1 MTERG
6 VSAVNSAIGELL
18 ECAGNIIETQRKDA
32 KNSESEF
39 NIFKITGIA
48 TDEVKVC
55 RMLAEII
62 KSNGTHNRGTFFLSS
77 FMKKVLSLD
86 ISDDEINQ
94 TRVYVEYHTEFDRRI
109 DIAIISPNRF
119 IPIEVKIYAADQ
131 PRQCR
136 DYYDFALSQ
145 HKTEENKVY
154 YLTLDGHLPHK
165 DGTVGLTPIKENN
178 AVIGYKEIIPLSFGD
193 DICEWLLWC
202 LEQKEV
208 SENPILK
215 LNLWQFT
222 DVLEGV
228 SGRMDR
234 KMKDSISECISNSK
248 QSFEAATAIA
258 SSIEN
263 AKQNMLLKLFSALE
277 EGIKNKNLPFE
288 QLNNRFDYKYND
300 YEAIKRFYKREKT
313 YPALTY
319 RYKKIDKTKEIWFR
333 IEVSYNLYC
342 GFVVAENGE
351 NPGRLVMTQEEIK
364 QFINPI
370 NGFREDSWWL
380 YWEYL
385 LNDDETLTP
394 NFVNNNEALA
404 EMFDEDKFAIF
415 VDRCVDRIIELTKE
429 MKFK

>member
-1 MTERG
+1 MN
-6 VSAVNSAIGELL
+6 NSIDKLL
-18 ECAGNIIETQRKDA
+18 EQAEIIIESQRKEI

-62 KSNGTHNRGTFFLSS
+62 KPNGTHNRGTFFLSS
-77 FMKKVLSLD
+77 FLKKVLFLH

-109 DIAIISPNRF
+109 DIAIITPNRF

-136 DYYDFALSQ
+136 DYYDFALAQ
-145 HKTEENKVY
+145 HKPEKSKVY
-154 YLTLDGHLPHK
+154 YLTLDGHLPQK
-165 DGTVGLTPIKENN
+165 DGTIGLTPIKENN
-178 AVIGYKEIIPLSFGD
+178 AVIGYKEIISLSFGD

-208 SENPILK
+208 FENQI
-215 LNLWQFT
+215 LNLNLQQFT
-222 DVLEGV
+222 DVLEII

-234 KMKDSISECISNSK
+234 KMKDNISKCIGNSK
-248 QSFEAATAIA
+248 QNFEAATAIA
-258 SSIEN
+258 NSIEN
-263 AKQNMLLKLFSALE
+263 AKQNMLLKLFAALE
-277 EGIKNKNLPFE
+277 EGIRNKNLPFE

-300 YEAIKRFYKREKT
+300 YESIKKFYKREKT

-319 RYKKIDKTKEIWFR
+319 RYKKIDETKEIWFR

-342 GFVVAENGE
+342 GFVVVENGE
-351 NPGRLVMTQEEIK
+351 NPGKLVMSQDEIK
-364 QFINPI
+364 QFINPT
-370 NGFREDSWWL
+370 NGFSEDSWWF

-385 LNDDETLTP
+385 LNDDKTMTP
-394 NFVNNNEALA
+394 NFVNNNEVLA
-404 EMFDEDKFAIF
+404 ELFDEDKFAIF
-415 VDRCVDRIIELTKE
+415 VKACIERIKILLEDTKL
-429 MKFK
+429 

>member
-1 MTERG
+1 MRMTERG
-6 VSAVNSAIGELL
+6 VSAVNSVICELL
-18 ECAGNIIETQRKDA
+18 KCAGNIIETQKKDA

-62 KSNGTHNRGTFFLSS
+62 KPNGTHNRGTFFLSS

-109 DIAIISPNRF
+109 DIALITPHRF

-136 DYYDFALSQ
+136 DYYDFALAQ
-145 HKTEENKVY
+145 HKTEESKVY

-165 DGTVGLTPIKENN
+165 DGTVGLTPIKDNN

-208 SENPILK
+208 SENPMIE
-215 LNLWQFT
+215 LNLRQFT
-222 DVLEGV
+222 DVLERI

-248 QSFEAATAIA
+248 Q
-258 SSIEN
+258 
-263 AKQNMLLKLFSALE
+263 
-277 EGIKNKNLPFE
+277 
-288 QLNNRFDYKYND
+288 R
-300 YEAIKRFYKREKT
+300 
-313 YPALTY
+313 
-319 RYKKIDKTKEIWFR
+319 
-333 IEVSYNLYC
+333 
-342 GFVVAENGE
+342 
-351 NPGRLVMTQEEIK
+351 
-364 QFINPI
+364 
-370 NGFREDSWWL
+370 
-380 YWEYL
+380 
-385 LNDDETLTP
+385 
-394 NFVNNNEALA
+394 
-404 EMFDEDKFAIF
+404 
-415 VDRCVDRIIELTKE
+415 
-429 MKFK
+429 